1 MTELDESSTPV
12 LKRRLTDVP
21 DEVRRVPAPPV
32 PVLAEPYH
40 VRVADADRDA
50 ATVSEW
56 MNRPH
61 LVEAWEYPWPP
72 QRWHRYLSA
81 QLAGTWSRPL
91 IAGYKGREAGY
102 LEVYR
107 AAQDS
112 IATRYTADPH
122 DVGLHAA
129 IADLDLV
136 NRGLAAVLLPKVV
149 ASIFEQDPRCR
160 RIMFDPD
167 HRNTGA
173 RRVCE
178 FVGCVFLGEHD
189 MPNRRMSLYALPRT
203 PDDVPAVLG

>member
-1 MTELDESSTPV
+1 M
-12 LKRRLTDVP
+12 
-21 DEVRRVPAPPV
+21 
-32 PVLAEPYH
+32 
-40 VRVADADRDA
+40 
-50 ATVSEW
+50 
-56 MNRPH
+56 
-61 LVEAWEYPWPP
+61 
-72 QRWHRYLSA
+72 
-81 QLAGTWSRPL
+81 
-91 IAGYKGREAGY
+91 
-102 LEVYR
+102 
-107 AAQDS
+107 
-112 IATRYTADPH
+112 
-122 DVGLHAA
+122 GLHAA